1 MKKLIKMRCPN
12 CNGQLDFSTD
22 QTFCFCPFC
31 GEKILIDDDAQ
42 TTINIT
48 RDEAEIEK
56 QKVRLEEVRLKHE
69 LDDQHQMDMQTRV
82 SLLFFFAIVLV
93 GVVAMLLLAFIT
105 H

>member
-22 QTFCFCPFC
+22 HTFCFCPFC

-56 QKVRLEEVRLKHE
+56 QKVRLEEIKLKHE
-69 LDDQHQMDMQTRV
+69 LDDQYQMDVQIRYG
-82 SLLFFFAIVLV
+82 LLILFAIVLV
-93 GVVAMLLLAFIT
+93 GVVGMLLFLWILR
-105 H
+105 

>member
-56 QKVRLEEVRLKHE
+56 QKVRLEEIKLKHE
-69 LDDQHQMDMQTRV
+69 LDDQHQMDMQIRFG
-82 SLLFFFAIVLV
+82 LIFMFAMVVLV
-93 GVVAMLLLAFIT
+93 SVAGIILLS
-105 H
+105 

>member
-1 MKKLIKMRCPN
+1 MKKLIQMRCPN

-56 QKVRLEEVRLKHE
+56 QKVRLEEVKLKHKLE
-69 LDDQHQMDMQTRV
+69 MDKNETRTGMIV
-82 SLLFFFAIVLV
+82 TLGLWLLTAI
-93 GVVAMLLLAFIT
+93 MTIILLLKV
-105 H
+105 

>member
-1 MKKLIKMRCPN
+1 MKKLVKMRCPS

-22 QTFCFCPFC
+22 KDFCFCPFC
-31 GEKILIDDDAQ
+31 GEKVLINDDTQ

-56 QKVRLEEVRLKHE
+56 QKVRLEEIRVQHE
-69 LDDQHQMDMQTRV
+69 LDDQHQMDVQTRV
-82 SLLFFFAIVLV
+82 GLLI
-93 GVVAMLLLAFIT
+93 LLLIGLVCMGSMFLLYFIT

>member
-1 MKKLIKMRCPN
+1 MKKLVKMRCPS

-22 QTFCFCPFC
+22 KDFCFCPFC
-31 GEKILIDDDAQ
+31 GEKVLINDDTQ

-56 QKVRLEEVRLKHE
+56 QKVRLEEIRLKHE
-69 LDDQHQMDMQTRV
+69 LDDQHQMDVQTRV
-82 SLLFFFAIVLV
+82 GLLI
-93 GVVAMLLLAFIT
+93 LLLIGLVCMGSMFLLYFIT

>member
-1 MKKLIKMRCPN
+1 MKKLIKMRCPS

-22 QTFCFCPFC
+22 KDFCFCPFC
-31 GEKILIDDDAQ
+31 GEKILIDDGTQ

-56 QKVRLEEVRLKHE
+56 QKVRLEEIRLKHE
-69 LDDQHQMDMQTRV
+69 LDDQHQMDVQTRV
-82 SLLFFFAIVLV
+82 GLLI
-93 GVVAMLLLAFIT
+93 LLLIGLVCMGSMFLLYFIT